1 MKRRAGFTI
10 MEMAIV
16 LAIIGLLVILTVPKI
31 SNWFNEIAVQNSA
44 NELASDIRFAE
55 ALEQTN
61 YAKVNGEC
69 YYLEFQPNNPPYDK
83 YEIYHYESSN
93 KIVDKSV
100 SLKYGITCSGT
111 VGSKTLKRFRFNRFY
126 EAVPYDTDNHSHS
139 TDSLITVKKG
149 QFVHTIKVIYLTGDV
164 VEQ

>member
-1 MKRRAGFTI
+1 MKKRAGFTI
-10 MEMAIV
+10 IEMAIV
-16 LAIIGLLVILTVPKI
+16 LAIIGLLVILTVPKV
-31 SNWFNEIAVQNSA
+31 SNWFNEIAVQNST
-44 NELASDIRFAE
+44 NELAADIRFAE
-55 ALEQTN
+55 SLEQTN
-61 YAKVNGEC
+61 YAKTDDEY
-69 YYLEFQPNNPPYDK
+69 YYLKFYPNNPPYDK

-100 SLKYGITCSGT
+100 SLKYGVTCSGT
-111 VGSKTLKRFRFNRFY
+111 VGSKTLKWFRFNKFY

-149 QFVHTIKVIYLTGDV
+149 QYVHTIKVIYLTGGM